1 MSKRTEELAAQADA
15 LRSELLDLDAIEA
28 PTEEQVARSTEALAE
43 FDRVE
48 AELKAAREHD
58 ARIEAI
64 RSAEVTPARRENGF
78 GAPAVVVRKDPHD
91 FTVRE
96 LMVADEDDIVARA
109 VTAISETKVRGIKDA
124 DRENAV
130 RTVEELGG
138 PAAMHALVAG
148 TPAYMRAFAKYMR
161 HQGNVPFYE
170 RDEAEAIEA
179 VRTALNITTGASGQ
193 FLLPTLFD
201 PSLIKTGTAVR
212 DGIRD
217 LARVEQITQNVWNGV
232 SASNVTAYWTAEANA
247 FTEGSPTLAHPA
259 VTAAKLTAYIQGS
272 FEVFEDASQISQ
284 LPGLI
289 AEGMDYAEQTA
300 FINGSGTNA
309 PRGIVTAISATA
321 GSTVTITTRGSFTSA
336 SSADVYAIVNAV
348 PTRYEQS
355 STWVGNKATF
365 NLINTMSPNGG
376 GSLFW
381 QNFNTNKGWESPA
394 LLGYPVNPAS
404 DMPNT
409 YASGTVFAILGDFSR
424 YLIVDRIGV
433 TVEYQQLVVNSSGI
447 PTGQRGLVAHK
458 RVGADCLDV
467 NAFRFLKA

>member
-1 MSKRTEELAAQADA
+1 MSKRTESLRAQVEA
-15 LRSELLDLDAIEA
+15 LRSEMADLADVET
-28 PTEEQVARSTEALAE
+28 PSDEQVT
-43 FDRVE
+43 
-48 AELKAAREHD
+48 
-58 ARIEAI
+58 
-64 RSAEVTPARRENGF
+64 RSAAALSEYDKAVADLAASERVDAAIADTTRHESGF
-78 GAPAVVVRKDPHD
+78 AAPAVVTRKDVND

-96 LMVADEDDIVARA
+96 LALMDEDDIVARA
-109 VTAISETKVRGIKDA
+109 VTAITESKVRGVKDSA
-124 DRENAV
+124 REGAV

-138 PAAMHALVAG
+138 AAALHALVAG
-148 TPAYMRAFAKYMR
+148 TPAYHRAFAKFMR

-170 RDEAEAIEA
+170 RDEAEAMEA

-201 PSLIKTGTAVR
+201 PTLIKTGTAVK
-212 DGIRD
+212 DGIRQI
-217 LARVEQITQNVWNGV
+217 ARVEQVTQNVWNGV
-232 SASNVTAYWTAEANA
+232 SAGNVTAYWTAEANA
-247 FTEGSPTLAHPA
+247 FTEGSPTLAHPT

-272 FEVFEDASQISQ
+272 FEVFEDAAQ
-284 LPGLI
+284 LAQMPALI
-289 AEGMDYAEQTA
+289 AEGMDFVEQTA

-348 PTRYEQS
+348 PTRYEETA
-355 STWVGNKATF
+355 TWVANKATY
-365 NLINTMSPNGG
+365 NLVNTMSPNGG
-376 GSLFW
+376 GSLYW
-381 QNFNTNKGWESPA
+381 GNFDTTGWRKPP
-394 LLGYPVNPAS
+394 LLGYPTVSAS
-404 DMPNT
+404 DMPST

-424 YLIVDRIGV
+424 YLVVDRIGT

-458 RVGADCLDV
+458 RVGGDVLDV

>member
-1 MSKRTEELAAQADA
+1 MSKRTESLRAQVEA
-15 LRSELLDLDAIEA
+15 LRSEMADLADVET
-28 PTEEQVARSTEALAE
+28 PSDEQVTRSAAALAE
-43 FDRVE
+43 YDTAVAALAESERVD
-48 AELKAAREHD
+48 AAIADTTRHEH
-58 ARIEAI
+58 
-64 RSAEVTPARRENGF
+64 GF
-78 GAPAVVVRKDPHD
+78 GAPAVVVRKDPQD
-91 FTVRE
+91 FSVRE
-96 LMVADEDDIVARA
+96 LMVMDEDDIVARA
-109 VTAISETKVRGIKDA
+109 VTAISETKVRGVKDSA
-124 DRENAV
+124 REGAV

-138 PAAMHALVAG
+138 AAALHALVAG
-148 TPAYMRAFAKYMR
+148 TPAYHRAFAKFMR

-170 RDEAEAIEA
+170 RDEAEAMEA

-201 PSLIKTGTAVR
+201 PTLIKTGTAVR
-212 DGIRD
+212 DGIRQ
-217 LARVEQITQNVWNGV
+217 LARVEQTTQNVWNGV
-232 SASNVTAYWTAEANA
+232 SASNVTAYWTPEANA
-247 FTEGSPTLAHPA
+247 FTEGSPTLAHPT

-272 FEVFEDASQISQ
+272 FEVFEDAAQ
-284 LPGLI
+284 LAQMPALI
-289 AEGMDYAEQTA
+289 AEGMDYVEQTA

-321 GSTVTITTRGSFTSA
+321 GSTVMITTRGSFTSA

-355 STWVGNKATF
+355 STWVANKATF

-381 QNFNTNKGWESPA
+381 QDFNSNKAWTAPA
-394 LLGYPVNPAS
+394 LLGYPTQSAS

-409 YASGTVFAILGDFSR
+409 YASGTVFAVLGDFSR
-424 YLIVDRIGV
+424 YLIVDRIGT

-458 RVGADCLDV
+458 RVGGDCLDV